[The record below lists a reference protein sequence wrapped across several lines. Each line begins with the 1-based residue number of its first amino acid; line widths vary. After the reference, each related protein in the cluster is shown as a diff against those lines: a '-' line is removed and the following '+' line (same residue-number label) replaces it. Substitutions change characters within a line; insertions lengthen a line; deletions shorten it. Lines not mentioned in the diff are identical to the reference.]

1 MVFHRCAICEDDGT
15 VVIQDVTV
23 ALEEPP
29 QGGTGAWYGTV
40 TVTHLTT
47 LVPGQR
53 YQLVLDDG
61 RAGEFLVRRSTF
73 AGDTNRAVAI
83 HGTGPL
89 K

>member
-1 MVFHRCAICEDDGT
+1 MAFHRCAICQDDGT

-23 ALEEPP
+23 ALEET
-29 QGGTGAWYGTV
+29 QRGATGWYGTV
-40 TVTHLTT
+40 TVTHLAT

-53 YQLVLDDG
+53 YRLVLDDG

-73 AGDTNRAVAI
+73 AGETNRAVAI

-89 K
+89 T